1 MSGLRSVTIG
11 TSDLSKTQNLF
22 HNILGL
28 NVATKRQ
35 ALRFGDAE
43 LNPGTRLHFVEVPNP
58 NYRNVHISS
67 VGLRTPSNAGLEE
80 YQQIL
85 EKNNIQFSSITE
97 LNGNQHFNF
106 KDDNHQ
112 IFDIYSNELNV
123 GIGLGTPTF
132 ESAVNPLHQIQGLG
146 PVIIKVNE
154 LLVTTSIFK
163 NVFNLTHYAE
173 YESTEFP
180 DQTVQVFKIGDGG
193 LGGEIHL
200 YQSNDQ
206 VELKE
211 EGIVEQIEFSTNST
225 EDFEHARKEL
235 DEIGIPYQILNQ
247 GDAQSLRITE
257 GSGIS
262 FIYTLEKK

>member
-1 MSGLRSVTIG
+1 M
-11 TSDLSKTQNLF
+11 
-22 HNILGL
+22 
-28 NVATKRQ
+28 
-35 ALRFGDAE
+35 
-43 LNPGTRLHFVEVPNP
+43 
-58 NYRNVHISS
+58 
-67 VGLRTPSNAGLEE
+67 
-80 YQQIL
+80 
-85 EKNNIQFSSITE
+85 
-97 LNGNQHFNF
+97 
-106 KDDNHQ
+106 
-112 IFDIYSNELNV
+112 
-123 GIGLGTPTF
+123 
-132 ESAVNPLHQIQGLG
+132 G

-200 YQSNDQ
+200 YQSNEQ

-225 EDFEHARKEL
+225 EDFEHAQKEL

-262 FIYTLEKK
+262 FIYTLEKN